1 MVLSDNFR
9 KAANDY
15 FYLAQKGYPQ
25 RGFIELVGN
34 RYDLTNHERTML
46 YRGIAPEN
54 IAEKRRQKIFSIEA
68 VRSEEL
74 FIDGFNVILT
84 ISSYLQGLP
93 LFLSND
99 GFLRDASMMRGKIEM
114 TCKTRDSVKLMFE
127 FLGNNSI
134 SKANFFLDKNVK
146 IHTEIVALINEF
158 QSSESFKYEAYPT
171 EKTDKTLSEISSG
184 IVCTS
189 DSGIIDSCKSPVFD
203 LAFHVVQSRFS
214 PRFVELQTILAE
226 ANRL

>member
-1 MVLSDNFR
+1 MVLSENFR
-9 KAANDY
+9 KAAKDY
-15 FYLAQKGYPQ
+15 FYLVQKGYHP

-34 RYDLTNHERTML
+34 RYELTRQERTML

-54 IAEKRRQKIFSIEA
+54 IAEKRRQKIISIEA
-68 VRSEEL
+68 AGCKEL

-114 TCKTRDSVKLMFE
+114 TNKIRDSVKLIFE
-127 FLGNNSI
+127 FLVKNSI
-134 SKANFFLDKNVK
+134 GKANFILDKNVA
-146 IHTEIVALINEF
+146 IHPEIIAVINEF
-158 QSSESFKYEAYPT
+158 QLLESCNYETHPT

-203 LAFHVVQSRFS
+203 LAFHVLQSRFHPHFLS
-214 PRFVELQTILAE
+214 LRSFLDEMV
-226 ANRL
+226 

>member
-9 KAANDY
+9 KAAIDY
-15 FYLAQKGYPQ
+15 FYLTQKGYPP

-34 RYDLTNHERTML
+34 RYGLTKYERTML
-46 YRGIAPEN
+46 YRGIAQEF
-54 IAEKRRQKIFSIEA
+54 IAEKRRQKIINIEA
-68 VRSEEL
+68 VRRQEI

-99 GFLRDASMMRGKIEM
+99 GFLRDASMMRGKIQM
-114 TCKTRDSVKLMFE
+114 TNKTRDSVKLIFE
-127 FLGNNSI
+127 FLVKNSI
-134 SKANFFLDKNVK
+134 SKANFLLDKNIK
-146 IHTEIVALINEF
+146 IHPEIIAVINEL
-158 QSSESFKYEAYPT
+158 QLSESCKCEVHPT

-203 LAFHVVQSRFS
+203 LAFHVIQSRFHPHFLS
-214 PRFVELQTILAE
+214 LQSFLDETV
-226 ANRL
+226 